1 MGHLRRSAVPAKGLM
16 SALGQKQT
24 FGAAVKKSLFDHLCL
39 LRVAGSKT
47 HGAGVERLIEQLN

>member
-1 MGHLRRSAVPAKGLM
+1 MLLSAKCR
-16 SALGQKQT
+16 KQ
-24 FGAAVKKSLFDHLCL
+24 GDVGL